1 MYHFKLYYLK
11 MRFNTM
17 LNKVSSYIINTLIK
31 VKILPSWFI
40 LIFDLLLVELVSF
53 GSLIFLKLI
62 SHSSYKDLLLYYLLF
77 NLIVFFFV
85 FLLFKTSRSI
95 VRYSSYDDVLK
106 IINSVLSSFFIL
118 SISNYFLNYRYDIYF
133 ISTFFIAINCFLILL
148 VLITFRIFVKYFFQ
162 LINSRKSEDSVKD
175 RIVIIG
181 VNRKNI
187 SLLEM
192 LSLPSSNFSL
202 IAFFDINRTLH
213 KKKIAGIPVISDGK
227 SVITHLRAKNVKNII
242 IAKNYFDE
250 EYENILFDYCLQNNI
265 KIFKPELLQK
275 SNPNDLT
282 NFQEYK
288 LEELLFRKTIEIE
301 NPNIIRQFSNKV
313 VLVTGGAGSIGSEL
327 AKQIVAFNPSKL
339 IIVDQA
345 ETPLHEVELF
355 FNKNL
360 SKSNCVFELIDVTN
374 YDELALIF
382 ELHQPDIVFHAA
394 AYKHV
399 PILEK
404 NFKQAIKVNVFGT
417 KKCLDLAIKHDV
429 EKFIFVS
436 TDKAV
441 NPTNIMGASKRIAE
455 LIAQNIYNSQKSS
468 TKLEIM
474 ITRFG
479 NVLGSNGSVVHLFK
493 QQIAEGGPVTVTHPE
508 VTRFFMTI
516 PEACKLVIEAA
527 AIGNGGNIYVFD
539 MGKSIK
545 IVDLAEKMIRLAGKV
560 PGKDIS
566 IHFSGMR
573 PGEKLYEEVLT
584 ECSET
589 QPTYN
594 PKIVIAKEKSDL
606 VNSLDQIM
614 DTLKDF
620 NSMDREEVVNSI
632 KKLVPEYQINST
644 QT

>member
-1 MYHFKLYYLK
+1 
-11 MRFNTM
+11 M
-17 LNKVSSYIINTLIK
+17 LNKVTSSIINTLIK
-31 VKILPSWFI
+31 VQILPSWFI

-85 FLLFKTSRSI
+85 FLFFKTSRSI

-118 SISNYFLNYRYDIYF
+118 SLSNYFLNYRYDIYF

-202 IAFFDINRTLH
+202 IAFFDINRALH

-382 ELHQPDIVFHAA
+382 ELHQPDIIFHAA

-417 KKCLDLAIKHDV
+417 KNCLDLAIKHDV

>member
-1 MYHFKLYYLK
+1 M
-11 MRFNTM
+11 
-17 LNKVSSYIINTLIK
+17 
-31 VKILPSWFI
+31 
-40 LIFDLLLVELVSF
+40 
-53 GSLIFLKLI
+53 
-62 SHSSYKDLLLYYLLF
+62 
-77 NLIVFFFV
+77 
-85 FLLFKTSRSI
+85 
-95 VRYSSYDDVLK
+95 
-106 IINSVLSSFFIL
+106 
-118 SISNYFLNYRYDIYF
+118 
-133 ISTFFIAINCFLILL
+133 
-148 VLITFRIFVKYFFQ
+148 
-162 LINSRKSEDSVKD
+162 
-175 RIVIIG
+175 
-181 VNRKNI
+181 
-187 SLLEM
+187 
-192 LSLPSSNFSL
+192 
-202 IAFFDINRTLH
+202 
-213 KKKIAGIPVISDGK
+213 
-227 SVITHLRAKNVKNII
+227 
-242 IAKNYFDE
+242 AKNYFNENE
-250 EYENILFDYCLQNNI
+250 ESSLVDYCIQNNI

-275 SNPNDLT
+275 SNSNSVLDST
-282 NFQEYK
+282 FQEYK
-288 LEELLFRKTIEIE
+288 LEELLFRKSIEIE
-301 NPNIIRQFSNKV
+301 NPNILKQFSNKV

-327 AKQIVAFNPSKL
+327 AKQIVTFNPSKL
-339 IIVDQA
+339 IVVDQA

-360 SKSNCVFELIDVTN
+360 PNCNCVFELIDVTN
-374 YDELALIF
+374 YNELALIF
-382 ELHQPDIVFHAA
+382 ELHKPEIIFHAA

-404 NFKQAIKVNVFGT
+404 NYKQAIKVNVFGT
-417 KKCLDLAIKHDV
+417 QNCLELAVKHQAK
-429 EKFIFVS
+429 KFIFVS

-455 LIAQNIYNSQKSS
+455 LMAQNIYYNQKNSN
-468 TKLEIM
+468 KLEIM

-560 PGKDIS
+560 PGKDIA

-606 VNSLDQIM
+606 VYSLEQIVES
-614 DTLKDF
+614 LQNF
-620 NSMDREEVVNSI
+620 NSMDREEVVTSI
-632 KKLVPEYQINST
+632 QKLVPEYQINDI
-644 QT
+644 QA

>member
-1 MYHFKLYYLK
+1 
-11 MRFNTM
+11 M

-202 IAFFDINRTLH
+202 IAFFDINRALH

-382 ELHQPDIVFHAA
+382 ELHHPDIIFHAA

-404 NFKQAIKVNVFGT
+404 NYKQAIKVNVFGT
-417 KKCLDLAIKHDV
+417 KNCLDLAIKHDV

-545 IVDLAEKMIRLAGKV
+545 IVDLAEKMIRLAGKI

-632 KKLVPEYQINST
+632 KKLVPEYQINSL
-644 QT
+644 QA

>member
-1 MYHFKLYYLK
+1 

-202 IAFFDINRTLH
+202 IAFFDINRALH

>member
-1 MYHFKLYYLK
+1 MFKNMSFVISK
-11 MRFNTM
+11 
-17 LNKVSSYIINTLIK
+17 LIK
-31 VKILPSWFI
+31 LSILPSWLILFI
-40 LIFDLLLVELVSF
+40 DLFLVQIISF
-53 GSLIFLKLI
+53 FSLFLYKLI
-62 SHSSYKDLLLYYLLF
+62 ANTSVNQFLLIYLLTT
-77 NLIVFFFV
+77 NVVFLFSFFV
-85 FLLFKTSRSI
+85 FKTYKGV
-95 VRYSSYDDVLK
+95 VRYSSHKDLIK
-106 IINSVLSSFFIL
+106 IINAVFLAYIIFVGLNFIFIYFY
-118 SISNYFLNYRYDIYF
+118 SIHF
-133 ISTFFIAINCFLILL
+133 ISTLFISLNCFLIVL

-162 LINSRKSEDSVKD
+162 LVNVNKTDNFDKD
-175 RIVIIG
+175 KIAIIG
-181 VNRKNI
+181 VNSTNI
-187 SLLEM
+187 SLVEL
-192 LSLPSSNFSL
+192 LSLSTSNFHL
-202 IAFFDINRTLH
+202 VAFFDPNRSLNG
-213 KKKIAGIPVISDGK
+213 KKIAGVSIIADGK
-227 SVITHLRAKNVKNII
+227 SIITHIRAKKIRNII
-242 IAKNYFDE
+242 MAKNYFNENE
-250 EYENILFDYCLQNNI
+250 ESSLVDYCIQNNI

-275 SNPNDLT
+275 SNSNSVLDST
-282 NFQEYK
+282 FQEYK
-288 LEELLFRKTIEIE
+288 LEELLFRKSIEIE
-301 NPNIIRQFSNKV
+301 NPNILKQFSNKV

-327 AKQIVAFNPSKL
+327 AKQIVTFNPSKL
-339 IIVDQA
+339 IVVDQA

-360 SKSNCVFELIDVTN
+360 PNCNCVFELIDVTN
-374 YDELALIF
+374 YNELALIF
-382 ELHQPDIVFHAA
+382 ELHKPEIIFHAA

-404 NFKQAIKVNVFGT
+404 NYKQAIKVNVFGT
-417 KKCLDLAIKHDV
+417 QNCLELAVKHQAK
-429 EKFIFVS
+429 KFIFVS

-455 LIAQNIYNSQKSS
+455 LMAQNIYYNQKNLN
-468 TKLEIM
+468 KLEIM

-560 PGKDIS
+560 PGKDIA

-606 VNSLDQIM
+606 VYSLEQIVES
-614 DTLKDF
+614 LQNF
-620 NSMDREEVVNSI
+620 NSMDREEVVTSI
-632 KKLVPEYQINST
+632 QKLVPEYQINDI
-644 QT
+644 QA